1 MSENLKYYELV
12 ARASAAMLGA
22 ARRADWDA
30 MVAAEG
36 HCAEMIARLKAAGG
50 EAALG
55 AQGRQ
60 RKAEIIRTVL
70 AHDAEI
76 RRLVDP
82 RMRELEGLL
91 SAHARQRRVDQAYRS

>member
-1 MSENLKYYELV
+1 MSENLKFYESV
-12 ARASAAMLGA
+12 ALASAAMLEA

-36 HCAEMIARLKAAGG
+36 RCAELIARLRAAGA
-50 EAALG
+50 EAPLCPE
-55 AQGRQ
+55 GRR
-60 RKAEIIRTVL
+60 RKSEIIRRVL

-91 SAHARQRRVDQAYRS
+91 SASATQRRVDQAYLP